1 MTNLEKNITEIAFN
15 LAKEMQFNVV
25 DIKLLGK
32 NLLVVQILLEKLNEE
47 RITIEEC
54 ASFSRKLAVILDVNE
69 TISSAYN
76 LEISS
81 AGIDRPLVKLFD
93 FERFKNNDVIIK
105 TNILIENQKTFKAKL
120 LGTKEELVLIE
131 LNDKTIEIPFDVI
144 DKANLDILKNYN
156 FNGET
161 NDKR

>member
-1 MTNLEKNITEIAFN
+1 MTNLEKNITETVSL
-15 LAKEMQFNVV
+15 LAQEMQFNVV

-32 NLLVVQILLEKLNEE
+32 NLLVVQILLEKLNED

-81 AGIDRPLVKLFD
+81 AGIDRPLVRLVD
-93 FERFKNNDVIIK
+93 FERFKNNDVVIK
-105 TNILIENQKTFKAKL
+105 TNILIGNQKTFKAKL
-120 LGTKEELVLIE
+120 LGVNQELILIE
-131 LNDKTIEIPFDVI
+131 LNEKIIEIPFGVI

-156 FNGET
+156 FNGDI

>member
-81 AGIDRPLVKLFD
+81 AGIDRPLVKLLD